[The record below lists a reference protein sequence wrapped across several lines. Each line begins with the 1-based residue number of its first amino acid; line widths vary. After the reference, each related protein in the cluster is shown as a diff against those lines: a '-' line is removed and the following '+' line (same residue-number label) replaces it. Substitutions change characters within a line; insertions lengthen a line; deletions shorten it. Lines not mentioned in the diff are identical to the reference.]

1 MKLYNTLTRQKDTF
15 EPLEPGKVRMYVCG
29 VTVYDMCH
37 IGHARF
43 LVAFDVIYRTLRH
56 LGYQVTYVRNFTD
69 VDDKIIKRA
78 NERGVSC
85 QALTE
90 QFIAEF
96 YRDVDALACLRPDVE
111 PRVTGYMPQIVA
123 LIEQIVA
130 NGHAYVSEGDV
141 YFDIDSFPAYG
152 RLSGRVLED
161 MRAGASER
169 TGEEEAR
176 KRNPMDFA
184 LWKASKPGEPMWDS
198 PWGNGRP
205 GWHIECSAMSVT
217 NLGAPF
223 DIHGGGKD
231 LVFPHHENELA
242 QSEAGYRKEFARYW
256 MHNGF
261 VNVDNEKM
269 SKSLGNFF
277 TIRDVLERYHPQ
289 VVRTFLLS
297 THYRSP
303 INFSDK
309 ALDEATRRVMYVYE
323 TLEKL
328 DRVLAE
334 EAALGDGTTREP
346 ELPDLVKGL
355 LPAFHEAMTDDFNT
369 PKALAA
375 LADVMRFANELAD
388 RGKKKA
394 PHKAPTLRAIRDRIA
409 TIAEVLGVFHLDPAT
424 VLAEIQAQ
432 LVGRLGVPQE
442 AVEERVAARVAA
454 RVAKDWAGADAI
466 RAELAAL
473 GVEVM
478 DTPSGTCW
486 KVLPRCEAAEDDAA
500 GAP

>member
-1 MKLYNTLTRQKDTF
+1 MKLYNTLTRQKETF

-43 LVAFDVIYRTLRH
+43 LVAFDVIYRALRH
-56 LGYQVTYVRNFTD
+56 FGHEVTYVRNFTD

-78 NERGVSC
+78 NERGISC
-85 QALTE
+85 GALTE
-90 QFIAEF
+90 QFIEEF
-96 YRDVDALACLRPDVE
+96 YRDVDALSCERPSVE
-111 PRVTGYMPQIVA
+111 PRVTGYMPQIIA
-123 LIEQIVA
+123 LIEEIVA
-130 NGHAYVSEGDV
+130 NGHGYVSDGDV

-152 RLSGRVLED
+152 KLSGRVLDD

-169 TGEEEAR
+169 TGDEESR
-176 KRNPMDFA
+176 KRSPMDFA

-198 PWGNGRP
+198 PWGKGRP

-231 LVFPHHENELA
+231 LIFPHHENEVA
-242 QSEAGYRKEFARYW
+242 QSEAGYKKEFARYW

-277 TIRDVLERYHPQ
+277 TIREVLARYHPQ
-289 VVRTFLLS
+289 VLRAFLLA

-303 INFSDK
+303 INFSDR
-309 ALDEATRRVMYVYE
+309 ALDEATRRVMYIYE

-328 DRVLAE
+328 DRVLAAEPAAAALDAELPESVARLVPEFE
-334 EAALGDGTTREP
+334 EAM
-346 ELPDLVKGL
+346 
-355 LPAFHEAMTDDFNT
+355 HDDFNT
-369 PKALAA
+369 PRALAA
-375 LADVMRFANELAD
+375 LSDVMRFANELAD

-394 PHKAPTLRAIRDRIA
+394 PNKAAVLRAVRDRIGV
-409 TIAEVLGVFHLDPAT
+409 IAGVLGVYHQDPAT
-424 VLAEIQAQ
+424 VLAAIQA
-432 LVGRLGVPQE
+432 LLVERLPVGREQ
-442 AVEERVAARVAA
+442 VEERIAARNAA
-454 RVAKDWAGADAI
+454 RAEKDWAGADAI
-466 RAELAAL
+466 RGELLAW

-478 DTPSGTCW
+478 DTPAGTVW
-486 KVLPRCEAAEDDAA
+486 KVVPRAEAGEQDVAAEA
-500 GAP
+500 

>member
-1 MKLYNTLTRQKDTF
+1 MKLYNTLTRQKETF

-43 LVAFDVIYRTLRH
+43 LVAFDVIYRALKYM
-56 LGYQVTYVRNFTD
+56 GYEVTYVRNFTD

-78 NERGVSC
+78 NERSVTC

-90 QFIAEF
+90 KYIGEF
-96 YRDVDALACLRPDVE
+96 YADVDALSCTRPDVE
-111 PRVTGYMPQIVA
+111 PRVTGYMPQIVE
-123 LIEQIVA
+123 LIESIVA

-152 RLSGRVLED
+152 KLSGRVLED

-169 TGEEEAR
+169 TGEEESR

-198 PWGNGRP
+198 PWGKGRP
-205 GWHIECSAMSVT
+205 GWHIECSAMSVS
-217 NLGAPF
+217 NLGSPF

-242 QSEAGYRKEFARYW
+242 QSEAGYKTEFARYW

-277 TIRDVLERYHPQ
+277 TIREVLERYHPQ

-309 ALDEATRRVMYVYE
+309 ALDEATRRVMYIYE
-323 TLEKL
+323 TLEKI
-328 DRVLAE
+328 DRALVG
-334 EAALGDGTTREP
+334 EASTPSDAQTYEP
-346 ELPDLVKGL
+346 KLIDGL
-355 LPAFHEAMTDDFNT
+355 LPAFREAMDDDFNT
-369 PKALAA
+369 PKALAS
-375 LADVMRFANELAD
+375 LSEVMRFANELAD
-388 RGKKKA
+388 RSKKKA
-394 PHKAPTLRAIRDRIA
+394 ALKGATLRAIRKRIA
-409 TIAEVLGVFHLDPAT
+409 TVAEVLGVYNQSPSK
-424 VLAEIQAQ
+424 VLAAIQAQ
-432 LVGRLGVPQE
+432 LVARLEIPREKVDE
-442 AVEERVAARVAA
+442 LVAARVAA
-454 RVAKDWAGADAI
+454 RAAKDWAGADAI
-466 RAELAAL
+466 RGELA
-473 GVEVM
+473 GHGIEVM
-478 DTPSGTCW
+478 DTPAGTVW
-486 KVLPRCEAAEDDAA
+486 KVLPRVDAAEGETATAA
-500 GAP
+500 